1 MTANSLRIAANTV
14 SAVINKV
21 STLTHRI
28 VGDGRGVISN
38 FSETSPSISLYY
50 DPSIIKNF

>member
-1 MTANSLRIAANTV
+1 MTANSLGIAANTV

-21 STLTHRI
+21 SALTYRI
-28 VGDGRGVISN
+28 VGEGRGVISN
-38 FSETSPSISLYY
+38 ISETSPSISLYD

>member
-21 STLTHRI
+21 STPTYRI